1 MASVSTATASDGIA
15 HDRLRQIVH
24 IVSCGPSASLVSIPL
39 GVPGEESWRSDSS
52 PLPAAALQIPIRLS
66 GAKNVSNLWNLEY
79 WEAGDRL
86 IGVVPYMF
94 QTQIVRLDAKT
105 GMAHIIFTVSGT
117 ARKGIHCHCA
127 GRYYF
132 LTRNLSSHSLVQVN
146 LTSGE
151 TKQWAHVSFD
161 DMLSLHCLDGTVAA
175 AQMGGVSSQVVAAF
189 RSSLS
194 RILSRHETQTAQ
206 NNIRVVATSVDID
219 STEAQTSTSGQEHEK
234 SLAPPLNITYLDF
247 DKQVLSQLVDGTRL
261 LTDTELE
268 SFHARL
274 DSQQLLVPLIS
285 YDAIDSTSR
294 KHTNKLAFVSRNGSH
309 CTVLRLGSVPTQVYR
324 DGLQV
329 WKTDNVIGMLLSY
342 RSEPRV
348 LSIFPSLALAAART
362 RVKVLGT
369 NFGMS
374 DSSPTVTMGDASTQV
389 ATWSSDT
396 SIAFTA
402 LPTLRITQQVAVL
415 QVGAQQALTMLD
427 YTPSFNKSSGV
438 IAEGHVVSIDGVYD
452 GREEHVCVWSQANSS
467 HAIAVPRAA
476 GRGAIRTATTFVHS
490 NLLHCAAP
498 EWNVPAECSKEER
511 GCHSHVSLSILVN
524 NVTYLPAAA
533 DTRPLRVLPSS
544 PAQLVAVSV
553 PIQNY
558 AHVKLSPLLVSV
570 ADAKGRTCSIEDA
583 DIHVKAHRLG
593 PHVQP
598 VNLSKSSAFT
608 SHGLAIFQLGAFPRG
623 SYALEFKSSKL
634 ATLSIMLNVSHG
646 VGHHIRVVTQPTHV
660 TAGSS
665 GMQSNLAVEIIDSDG
680 SIVLD
685 WPHLVHI
692 HLRDQDMVC
701 LQNQSNCTSTAE
713 GKRKL
718 QGSVSSAA
726 VNGLVSF
733 PNVMIEGL
741 AGVMFL
747 LLSSANLSATTDAIL
762 ITAGTP
768 TVLHLDGALNSSI
781 DQLTRGQKEFVP
793 IQNNPVYI
801 SMLPIDPMRVTVR
814 DKFGNLVDTNCTII
828 SAQLC
833 FVDNCL
839 GVDGNVNGSVNPDTE
854 TTGQFVAR
862 VNASQ
867 VSTVNGSLN
876 NYTETTAQFVARA
889 NANNTSKDVS
899 FEKRSR
905 LPDASGQLFGTTSL
919 ISNRGVAVFE
929 NLHVDKKGLGYML
942 SFSSLHTAGVKTVA
956 FSVWPGTAASLLV
969 FQEPSDG
976 ISRMVLQRQPIVGI
990 VDSGQNIILAS
1001 SFAITVSILEPAEKM
1016 LADND
1021 LHGPQYVSAEY
1032 GRAAFCNLSVGSAS
1046 TNHRLVFVCN
1056 ACDGHNLSALSASFA
1071 INHSFASDM
1080 IFDQAVVNITVGL
1093 PLWPAPVVRVVDD
1106 FGNTVQNAVE
1116 RVAVQL
1122 MSGHE
1127 NQSLI
1132 SPVSHF
1138 HDVDADGHHIL
1149 KPTLQGKSSLVTVRG
1164 IAAFSNLT
1172 VVAPAHAW
1180 YRLAVKAKDSNVTR
1194 YSERFYVMPGPASRV
1209 VFQTQPSS
1217 HFGGATS
1224 DPAAILCVADL
1235 AGNVLVQTTR
1245 GKILV
1250 VAVHHNR
1257 SLSVTWTSF
1266 WERAPTL
1273 AAAATSPFSVAEVD
1287 AACTTIASMPVNLIG
1302 AYKLLAAFASETAI
1316 SKLKENSSA
1325 HTSFNMTNSTNP
1337 TIISSVWGIA
1347 SAEFNVTLGP
1357 AHRVQLLT
1365 QPRGN
1370 FVLCQSSTLWIDT
1383 FGADCSDYNEH
1394 EQDWCGFEDSA
1405 VHCCIC
1411 GGGTSSVGAV
1421 VGVPFS
1427 IQPVAQAV
1435 DLGGNAVSS
1444 YNGSLTATAITR
1456 DMLKLRLTGTT
1467 TVSSNASTGSVQFTD
1482 LAILDARD
1490 DIVLRFHL
1498 ANNSKIAVDSKP
1510 FDVLEGNVSQ
1520 LLVIVQPGNA
1530 IGAESLQPQPRV
1542 IAADVGGNHLNL
1554 TATLTVTLVSDQGAA
1569 ILGNRA
1575 ANLQENGANFTDLSV
1590 DMAGTNYKLEFQLYE
1605 ASLIQV
1611 IDNIYSGT
1619 LTQISPVVSCQS
1631 ASFNVSAG
1639 APFKLGLKL
1648 PLPNSSNHLQVKAG
1662 HNLSNLELQVQ
1673 DRGGNVLADR
1683 NQTALVS
1690 VHRRVVSKH
1699 YLECRGVGECF
1710 LILPNISSLL
1720 PAGNLLIS
1728 ASLDMYL
1735 ACTDFDSDTEMV
1747 DRIEIGSEVVR
1758 GGFGSWPTCHDNCSQ
1773 TVRILSNYDVS
1784 AWAKD
1789 SGLTVRI
1796 SATPDVDYP
1805 ACQGDAVVVQ
1815 IELTIIAAQAYNHTV
1830 SSDMLHGPRSL
1841 SFVGSRTLE
1850 DLSVSHVGAG
1860 KMLLFESQTSLFS
1873 AFVWIEVVQPY
1884 ARRRRFSEAA
1894 FNATPRSAIV
1904 VSEP

>member
-1 MASVSTATASDGIA
+1 MASVSSATASDGIA

-24 IVSCGPSASLVSIPL
+24 VVSCGPSASLVSIPL

-94 QTQIVRLDAKT
+94 QTQIVQLDIKT
-105 GMAHIIFTVSGT
+105 GMAHIIFTVSGI

-132 LTRNLSSHSLVQVN
+132 LIRNLSSHSLVQVT

-161 DMLSLHCLDGTVAA
+161 DMLSLHCLDGIVAA

-189 RSSLS
+189 RSSRS

-206 NNIRVVATSVDID
+206 NNIRVVATSVDVD
-219 STEAQTSTSGQEHEK
+219 STEAQTSTSGQEYEN
-234 SLAPPLNITYLDF
+234 SWAAPLNVTYLDF
-247 DKQVLSQLVDGTRL
+247 DKQVLSQLVDGTQL

-268 SFHARL
+268 SFQARL

-294 KHTNKLAFVSRNGSH
+294 EHMNKLAFVSRNGSH
-309 CTVLRLGSVPTQVYR
+309 CSVLRLSSVSTQVYR

-348 LSIFPSLALAAART
+348 LSVFPPLALAAART

-374 DSSPTVTMGDASTQV
+374 DSSPTVTIGDARTQV

-396 SIAFTA
+396 SIAFTVP
-402 LPTLRITQQVAVL
+402 PTMRITKQVAVL
-415 QVGAQQALTMLD
+415 QVGAQQASTMLD
-427 YTPSFNKSSGV
+427 YTPSFNKSYGV
-438 IAEGHVVSIDGVYD
+438 IAEGQVVSIDGVYD

-467 HAIAVPRAA
+467 HALAVPRAA
-476 GRGAIRTATTFVHS
+476 GKGAIRTATTFVHS

-498 EWNVPAECSKEER
+498 EWNVPAECSKEDL
-511 GCHSHVSLSILVN
+511 GCHSHISLSILVN

-533 DTRPLRVLPSS
+533 DTRPLRVAPRS

-593 PHVQP
+593 PNVQP
-598 VNLSKSSAFT
+598 VNLSESSAST

-634 ATLSIMLNVSHG
+634 ATLSIMVNVSHG
-646 VGHHIRVVTQPTHV
+646 VGHRIRVVTQPTHV

-665 GMQSNLAVEIIDSDG
+665 GMQSNLAVEIIDSHG

-685 WPHLVHI
+685 WPHLVYI

-701 LQNQSNCTSTAE
+701 LQNQTNCTSTAE

-741 AGVMFL
+741 AGVMFWS
-747 LLSSANLSATTDAIL
+747 LSSANLSATTEAIL

-814 DKFGNLVDTNCTII
+814 DKFGNLVDTNSTII

-833 FVDNCL
+833 FVENCL
-839 GVDGNVNGSVNPDTE
+839 AVDGSVDENVNYDSE

-862 VNASQ
+862 ANAS
-867 VSTVNGSLN
+867 
-876 NYTETTAQFVARA
+876 
-889 NANNTSKDVS
+889 NTSKDVS

-905 LPDASGQLFGTTSL
+905 LPDVSGQLFGTTSL

-942 SFSSLHTAGVKTVA
+942 FFSSLHTAGVKTVA

-1001 SFAITVSILEPAEKM
+1001 SFVITVSILEPAEKM
-1016 LADND
+1016 LSDND
-1021 LHGPQYVSAEY
+1021 LDGPQYVSAEY

-1056 ACDGHNLSALSASFA
+1056 ACDGRNLSALSASFA
-1071 INHSFASDM
+1071 INHSFASDI

-1093 PLWPAPVVRVVDD
+1093 RLWPAPVVRVVDD

-1122 MSGHE
+1122 MSGHD

-1132 SPVSHF
+1132 SPVSYF

-1149 KPTLQGKSSLVTVRG
+1149 KSTLQGKSSSVTVKG

-1172 VVAPAHAW
+1172 VIAPAHEW
-1180 YRLAVKAKDSNVTR
+1180 YRLAVRAKDSNVTR
-1194 YSERFYVMPGPASRV
+1194 YSQRFYLMPGPASRV
-1209 VFQTQPSS
+1209 VFHTQPSS

-1224 DPAAILCVADL
+1224 DPAAMLCVADL
-1235 AGNVLVQTTR
+1235 AGNVLVQTTQ

-1250 VAVHHNR
+1250 VAVHPNR

-1266 WERAPTL
+1266 WEQALKL

-1287 AACTTIASMPVNLIG
+1287 AACTTIAPMPVNLIG
-1302 AYKLLAAFASETAI
+1302 AYKLLAAFASQTTT
-1316 SKLKENSSA
+1316 SKLEVNSSA
-1325 HTSFNMTNSTNP
+1325 HTSFNITNSTNP

-1365 QPRGN
+1365 QPSGN
-1370 FVLCQSSTLWIDT
+1370 FVLCQSSTLWFDS

-1394 EQDWCGFEDSA
+1394 EQDWCGFEDSSA
-1405 VHCCIC
+1405 HCCIC

-1427 IQPVAQAV
+1427 IQPVAQSV

-1444 YNGSLTATAITR
+1444 YNGSLTATAISR
-1456 DMLKLRLTGTT
+1456 GMLKLRLTGTT

-1490 DIVLRFHL
+1490 GIVLRFHL

-1569 ILGNRA
+1569 QILGNRA
-1575 ANLQENGANFTDLSV
+1575 ANLQENGASFTDLSV
-1590 DMAGTNYKLEFQLYE
+1590 DMAGTDYKLEFQLYE

-1619 LTQISPVVSCQS
+1619 LTQISPVVTCRS

-1648 PLPNSSNHLQVKAG
+1648 PSPNSSNHLQVKAG

-1710 LILPNISSLL
+1710 SNLPNISSLL

-1747 DRIEIGSEVVR
+1747 DKIEIASKVVR

-1796 SATPDVDYP
+1796 SASPDVDYP
-1805 ACQGDAVVVQ
+1805 SCQGDTVVVQ
-1815 IELTIIAAQAYNHTV
+1815 IELTIIAAQAYNQTV
-1830 SSDMLHGPRSL
+1830 SANMLHGPRSL

-1850 DLSVSHVGAG
+1850 DLSMSHVGAG

-1873 AFVWIEVVQPY
+1873 TFVWIQVVQPY
-1884 ARRRRFSEAA
+1884 AGRRRSSEAA